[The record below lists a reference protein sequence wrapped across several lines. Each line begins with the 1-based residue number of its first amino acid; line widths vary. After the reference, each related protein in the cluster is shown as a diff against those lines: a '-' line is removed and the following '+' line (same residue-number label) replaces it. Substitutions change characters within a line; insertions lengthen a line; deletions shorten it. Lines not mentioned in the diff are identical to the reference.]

1 MALPIFN
8 VVLIFHSCSVYLPA
22 LFFSYSNGTGIKNWH
37 SVLSSLMTGSP
48 IAEDNYHT
56 TRVMEVKMKFIRFI
70 KETAFVVTRKGE
82 TVITMPTAVFALLML
97 FFWQILIPIIII
109 ALFFDVGY
117 FFEGDFSK
125 EGRGSGCSEDL

>member
-1 MALPIFN
+1 
-8 VVLIFHSCSVYLPA
+8 
-22 LFFSYSNGTGIKNWH
+22 
-37 SVLSSLMTGSP
+37 
-48 IAEDNYHT
+48 
-56 TRVMEVKMKFIRFI
+56 MKFIRFI

>member
-1 MALPIFN
+1 
-8 VVLIFHSCSVYLPA
+8 
-22 LFFSYSNGTGIKNWH
+22 
-37 SVLSSLMTGSP
+37 MTGSP